1 MEYRYTVVYEPDLED
16 GGYVVTV
23 PALGLAT
30 QGETLSEARTM
41 VHEAIMGYLEGLR
54 KIGAKLPTEST
65 IIAKRIKKE
74 RISVRL

>member
-1 MEYRYTVVYEPDLED
+1 MEYRYTVVFEPDLEV

-41 VHEAIMGYLEGLR
+41 VQEAIMGYLESLQ
-54 KIGAKLPTEST
+54 KIGAKLPYESR